1 MKKNLF
7 GVFILGFAL
16 SFGASAQHAGKSSEV
31 TQVPPKVIFK
41 RIINTKEIKNQ
52 EVKMVLVTFAPGEAS
67 QAHRHPI
74 PTMGYVLE
82 GEIASTFEGKT
93 HIYKKGDT
101 FWEEPNG
108 LHNST
113 RNLSKTKPAKLLAY
127 FIGNKEQPFLVP
139 EKK

>member
-1 MKKNLF
+1 MKKNLL
-7 GVFILGFAL
+7 GVSILVFAL
-16 SFGASAQHAGKSSEV
+16 SFNAMAQHGGKSTEV
-31 TQVPPKVIFK
+31 TKTPPKVVFSK
-41 RIINTKEIKNQ
+41 LINTKEIKNQ

-67 QAHRHPI
+67 NAHRHPI
-74 PTMGYVLE
+74 PTIGYVLE

-93 HIYKKGDT
+93 YIYKKGDT

-127 FIGNKEQPFLVP
+127 FIGNKEQPFLIP